1 MRVGTPFHPIT
12 PSLGTKVKPESKES
26 VRCLSR
32 LGNEEADI
40 VPAHKQLNY
49 IFNYSSFNN

>member
-1 MRVGTPFHPIT
+1 MLRNFPHFINAVSFGSEIPY
-12 PSLGTKVKPESKES
+12 LPESQES

-40 VPAHKQLNY
+40 VPAHKQ
-49 IFNYSSFNN
+49 